1 MPDWPEPRQTRA
13 LGEAGW
19 SRITR
24 APMAYARLTALHMG
38 SLWTVDRLRHPETGA
53 HLRAFIDANRPLP
66 FEREALG
73 LEPGQPMN
81 LPVSEPVRYLQFA
94 IAAIGIFTAGLAVV
108 GLVSAFAGLQLPAS
122 LAAASL
128 AGLVA
133 HGGLLFSALLA
144 AGLARFR
151 LGLWPAITTAAIL
164 GLWAALQA
172 ATSLKKFT

>member
-1 MPDWPEPRQTRA
+1 
-13 LGEAGW
+13 
-19 SRITR
+19 
-24 APMAYARLTALHMG
+24 MAYARLTALHIG
-38 SLWTVDRLRHPETGA
+38 SLWTVDRLRHPETAA

-144 AGLARFR
+144 AGLARFT